1 MESLLNILILT
12 LCAAGALVMLVALG
26 ALVALCIELLKD

>member
-1 MESLLNILILT
+1 MESFLNVLLLT
-12 LCAAGALVMLVALG
+12 VMLAGALVMLVALG